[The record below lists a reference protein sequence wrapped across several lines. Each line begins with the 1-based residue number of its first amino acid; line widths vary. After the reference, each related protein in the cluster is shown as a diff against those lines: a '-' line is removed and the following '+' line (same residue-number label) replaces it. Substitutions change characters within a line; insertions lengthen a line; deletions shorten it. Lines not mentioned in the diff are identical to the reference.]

1 MEDKKQGVSLGVVII
16 LALIGLFMGAVLY
29 MYFKDLS
36 TNKLVRGFEL
46 NLKSIEVN
54 NQDNNTSNNSGGDI
68 ETFVDKIFLGNGL
81 TQEALPEFN
90 NILEA
95 DKNWMFSMLYYDL
108 VTNDSLKYT
117 YTYEEVQEELNNI
130 IGKNT
135 YIQFPQEGTDK
146 IMKKEDKYIVA
157 PSGLI
162 ATSFE
167 GYTISNIG
175 ILNGNYIVTINEYKY
190 QISEDNSNYNFID
203 KTGNVI
209 KSYSASDNT
218 KENWNVIEEEMK
230 DYVKDN
236 QDKFARKDITIMK
249 DTNKGNLNIVSV
261 KVKE

>member
-1 MEDKKQGVSLGVVII
+1 MEEEKQGVSLGVVII
-16 LALIGLFMGAVLY
+16 LALIGLLMGAVLY

-36 TNKLVRGFEL
+36 ANKLVRGFEL

-54 NQDNNTSNNSGGDI
+54 NQDNNTISNSNGDI

-81 TQEALPEFN
+81 AQEALPEFN

-95 DKNWMFSMLYYDL
+95 DKSWMYSILYYDL

-135 YIQFPQEGTDK
+135 SIQFPQEGTDK
-146 IMKKEDKYIVA
+146 IIKKEDKYIVA

-175 ILNGNYIVTINEYKY
+175 ILNGNYIVTLNEFKY
-190 QISEDNSNYNFID
+190 QISEDNINYNFID
-203 KTGNVI
+203 KTGNII
-209 KSYSASDNT
+209 KTYSVSDNT
-218 KENWNVIEEEMK
+218 KEDWNVIKEEMK
-230 DYVKDN
+230 DYVKNN
-236 QDKFARKDITIMK
+236 QDKFVKKDIIIMK
-249 DTNKGNLNIVSV
+249 EKDTGNLNIVSV

>member
-1 MEDKKQGVSLGVVII
+1 MEEKKQGVSLGVVII
-16 LALIGLFMGAVLY
+16 LAVIGLFMGIVFY

-36 TNKLVRGFEL
+36 ANKLVRGFEL

-54 NQDNNTSNNSGGDI
+54 NQDNNTSSNSNGDI
-68 ETFVDKIFLGNGL
+68 ETFIDKIFLGNGL
-81 TQEALPEFN
+81 TKEALPEFN

-95 DKNWMFSMLYYDL
+95 DKSWMFSMLYYDL

-135 YIQFPQEGTDK
+135 SIQFPQEGTDK

-175 ILNGNYIVTINEYKY
+175 ISNGNYIVSINEFKY
-190 QISEDNSNYNFID
+190 QISEDNANYNFID

-209 KSYSASDNT
+209 KSYSVSDNT
-218 KENWNVIEEEMK
+218 KEDWNVIEEEMK
-230 DYVKDN
+230 DYVRNN
-236 QDKFARKDITIMK
+236 QDKFVKKDITIMK
-249 DTNKGNLNIVSV
+249 EKDTGNLNIVSV